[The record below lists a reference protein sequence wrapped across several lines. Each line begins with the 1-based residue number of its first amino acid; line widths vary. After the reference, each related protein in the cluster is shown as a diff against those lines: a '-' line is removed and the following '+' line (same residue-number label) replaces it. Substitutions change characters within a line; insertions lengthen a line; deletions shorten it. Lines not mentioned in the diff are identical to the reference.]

1 MSVSCTTLF
10 LHWLYPGG
18 LPAMETLPLTGLIN
32 TMHLRRGQLWCK
44 TSPTWE
50 KKYSWNHNFELFI
63 SLCWSCLP
71 VVQSLWRN
79 LSLHLQLLEML
90 DRKAAPGSVVTPQVC
105 GYLSVLCC
113 CFLGFGIKYLLGSF
127 TVVFIQLTKGLSSQ
141 YQQEALVAELAAE
154 RRVAELLRSEV
165 ESYQRDLA
173 DYHMKLRTSLESNER
188 VARYAD
194 STPGYV

>member
-1 MSVSCTTLF
+1 M
-10 LHWLYPGG
+10 
-18 LPAMETLPLTGLIN
+18 
-32 TMHLRRGQLWCK
+32 
-44 TSPTWE
+44 
-50 KKYSWNHNFELFI
+50 
-63 SLCWSCLP
+63 
-71 VVQSLWRN
+71 
-79 LSLHLQLLEML
+79 
-90 DRKAAPGSVVTPQVC
+90 
-105 GYLSVLCC
+105 
-113 CFLGFGIKYLLGSF
+113 LGSF